1 MFNCFGVMGQLMG
14 RYQNNGENIEYPSDN
29 DLGYDT
35 QNWVHIPVADDD
47 QMIFIPDDDN
57 SGLDAF
63 VVVDENDLMDLAL
76 ER

>member
-14 RYQNNGENIEYPSDN
+14 RYRNNGEDIEYPSDD

-35 QNWVHIPVADDD
+35 QNWVHIEVPNNDH
-47 QMIFIPDDDN
+47 MIFLPEDGN
-57 SGLDAF
+57 SGHDAF
-63 VVVDENDLMDLAL
+63 VVVDENDLSNLAL